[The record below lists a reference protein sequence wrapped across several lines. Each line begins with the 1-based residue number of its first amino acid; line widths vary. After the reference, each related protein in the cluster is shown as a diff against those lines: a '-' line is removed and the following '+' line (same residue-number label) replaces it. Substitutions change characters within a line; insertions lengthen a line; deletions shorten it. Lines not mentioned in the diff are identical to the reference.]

1 MNDERQKKKKK
12 AIRDLGP
19 RDEWTVGEVLRLKFL
34 LDNALEQLDGRP
46 HYWAAFTLEKVL
58 PIVKTFQKTV
68 EKLED
73 FKEYQAD
80 QKAGYDE
87 DKLKEEYPNF
97 VAERDKLKDESADLS
112 VRKFKVDWCLNYR
125 ASGALSAALIEFGLF
140 DDPRRGEDLLYRDDR
155 KR

>member
-12 AIRDLGP
+12 AKRDLGP
-19 RDEWTVGEVLRLKFL
+19 RVEWTVKDVLRLKFL
-34 LDNALEQLDGRP
+34 LDNALDMLDGRP
-46 HYWAAFTLEKVL
+46 HYWAAFTLEKIL
-58 PIVKTFQKTV
+58 PIVKTYQKTV

-73 FKEYQAD
+73 FKDYQAD
-80 QKAGYDE
+80 KKAGYDD

-97 VAERDKLKDESADLS
+97 IDEKEKLEENEAELS
-112 VRKFKVDWCLNYR
+112 VRKFKVDWCLKHR

-140 DDPRRGEDLLYRDDR
+140 DDPVRGEDLLYRDDG